1 MHKKLTKILAE
12 ESVLT
17 PTYASREMTGSI
29 PKHSMPKQSTAPET
43 VYNLIHDELI
53 LDGNSRQN
61 LATFV
66 TTWMEPEAKK
76 LMSECFDKNMIDKD
90 EYPQTAERYSWTTTS
105 PLRAEIWQSTCRR
118 FPSPRS
124 KFVT

>member
-1 MHKKLTKILAE
+1 MHEKKAKDPSNE

-29 PKHSMPKQSTAPET
+29 PKHTFPEQSTAPET

-53 LDGNSRQN
+53 LDGNSRLN

-66 TTWMEPEAKK
+66 TTWMEP
-76 LMSECFDKNMIDKD
+76 
-90 EYPQTAERYSWTTTS
+90 
-105 PLRAEIWQSTCRR
+105 
-118 FPSPRS
+118 
-124 KFVT
+124 